1 MAAASNPA
9 ERGLASVTGT
19 DARCGAPGPDVVLF
33 ASYGTTR
40 GGQRSAALEPVADAL
55 AAAFPGVQAAW
66 AYTSAKVRRALAA
79 RGEPVPG
86 VDAALAALAEA
97 GARRVLVQPGHVVA
111 GAAFSLVEDAAAA
124 ACAQG
129 AFERLE
135 LGAPL
140 LAGMDDVRAV
150 AGVLDGRYAPRP
162 GAAVLLA
169 GHGADASAGLPY
181 AALGCELHIRGRA
194 DVLVACMHGYPD
206 LPSVLA
212 LLERRALAD
221 ATFARERRV
230 VLVPFML
237 TAGAHAQQDL
247 AGAGAGSWK
256 SQLERAGYVVEPQL
270 TGLGALPG
278 IQRLYVAHAR
288 AAWRQKGRLHPG
300 QEQKPIIGA

>member
-1 MAAASNPA
+1 M
-9 ERGLASVTGT
+9 
-19 DARCGAPGPDVVLF
+19 LF

-40 GGQRSAALEPVADAL
+40 SGQRSVALEPLAATL
-55 AAAFPGVQAAW
+55 AAAFPGVQVAW

-111 GAAFSLVEDAAAA
+111 GAAFSLVEDAVAAA
-124 ACAQG
+124 HAQG

-140 LAGMDDVRAV
+140 LVSAADVRAV
-150 AGVLDGRYAPRP
+150 AGVLDGWYAPQS
-162 GAAVLLA
+162 GAAVLLV

-181 AALGCELHIRGRA
+181 AALGYELHIRGRA

-212 LLERRALAD
+212 LLERHALED
-221 ATFARERRV
+221 AAFACGRRV
-230 VLVPFML
+230 VLVPLML

-256 SQLERAGYVVEPQL
+256 SQLERSGYTVEPQL

-278 IQRLYVAHAR
+278 IQRRYAEHAR
-288 AAWRQKGRLHPG
+288 AAWR
-300 QEQKPIIGA
+300 